1 MPTCWWCCKKAALSS
16 RERTSNFPRVGAFI
30 NSFMKCKRMAIATG
44 RPNKTQPLFIEG
56 SRLMIY
62 ASKPQ
67 NNRVARHDHA
77 NPRRR
82 GDLEHRALYGRF
94 QATWIRRVLRRSACP
109 DAHDADGAGG

>member
-16 RERTSNFPRVGAFI
+16 RERTSNFPHVRVYT
-30 NSFMKCKRMAIATG
+30 NSFTKCKRTAIDTG
-44 RPNKTQPLFIEG
+44 QPDKIQSLSIEG
-56 SRLMIY
+56 SRLIY
-62 ASKPQ
+62 ASKSQ

-77 NPRRR
+77 NPGCW

-109 DAHDADGAGG
+109 YTHDANGAGG